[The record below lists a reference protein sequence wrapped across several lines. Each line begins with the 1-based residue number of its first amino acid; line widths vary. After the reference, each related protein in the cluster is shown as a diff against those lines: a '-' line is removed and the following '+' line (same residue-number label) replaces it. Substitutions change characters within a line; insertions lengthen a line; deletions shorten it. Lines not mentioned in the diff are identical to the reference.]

1 MAATCPPRDSPSRSS
16 ASCRPWSSRI
26 SACRC
31 AVCTA
36 STPPVTPSPCSARPS
51 ACAGRA
57 CVWPWTTLRPRAGR
71 EAVMDD
77 RPLRIAGPKGSL
89 YPESVELLGMAGLDV
104 SGLADPGRQLRIS
117 AGDVEYII
125 VRPSDAPIFVAY
137 GGADC
142 GLCGK
147 DSVQEA
153 GLPVV
158 EMVDLGFGACRFVVA
173 EPECSCYSAQESY
186 RNLGVLRV
194 ATKYPNI
201 TKDYYDSKGMQVEIV
216 KLAGNIELAPLI
228 GMADVIVDITAT
240 GTTLR
245 ENHLEIV
252 DDVMESTARFVA
264 NPASLR
270 VDPRVGELAE
280 SLAAAAL
287 KRGRS
292 APIAGS
298 DQPGIK

>member
-1 MAATCPPRDSPSRSS
+1 
-16 ASCRPWSSRI
+16 
-26 SACRC
+26 
-31 AVCTA
+31 
-36 STPPVTPSPCSARPS
+36 
-51 ACAGRA
+51 
-57 CVWPWTTLRPRAGR
+57 
-71 EAVMDD
+71 MDD
-77 RPLRIAGPKGSL
+77 RPLRIAVPKGSL
-89 YPESVELLGMAGLDV
+89 YPESVELLGLAGLDV
-104 SGLADPGRQLRIS
+104 SGLADPGRQLRIVAES
-117 AGDVEYII
+117 GDVEYII

-142 GLCGK
+142 AISGK
-147 DSVQEA
+147 DSIQEA

-158 EMVDLGFGACRFVVA
+158 EMVDLGFGGCRFVVA

-201 TKDYYDSKGMQVEIV
+201 TKDHYDSIGMQVEIV

-245 ENHLEIV
+245 ENHLQIIA
-252 DDVMESTARFVA
+252 DVMESTARFVA

-270 VDPRVGELAE
+270 VDPRIGRLAE
-280 SLAAAAL
+280 ALSKAAL
-287 KRGRS
+287 ERGPS
-292 APIAGS
+292 GPIAGS